1 MLNASA
7 SGAFCIV
14 IQSKHHN
21 YAIEHCNYS
30 IALLF
35 LQKKALFKMKC
46 QKYCTNK
53 IYIVLLHTK
62 IAKMNN
68 ECLIINYLLPDF
80 IFENLHQTLNCF
92 FLERVKSN
100 GGVQETAHNTY

>member
-35 LQKKALFKMKC
+35 LQKKALFKKGLGEHLSNV
-46 QKYCTNK
+46 KDIT
-53 IYIVLLHTK
+53 
-62 IAKMNN
+62 
-68 ECLIINYLLPDF
+68 
-80 IFENLHQTLNCF
+80 IFY
-92 FLERVKSN
+92 
-100 GGVQETAHNTY
+100 A